1 MKAHLF
7 GFSSAIKPQV
17 NRVLLLSLFLVS
29 TLLATSAF
37 TQQIETKTIQAEAI
51 VKKINRTGKLTFK
64 RTLNLSFKTSGYLAE
79 LSVDEGDTFTK
90 GQVLAKL
97 DNAELVAE
105 KNASY
110 ALLFQAKR
118 EVNRVKTLLNKN
130 LSSQQALDDAKT
142 LVETTRAS
150 HKVAQYNLS
159 KAKLF
164 APFNGVVLAR
174 FTELGE
180 LQSPSNSALQ
190 LAAIE
195 NNLVV
200 KVALPAAEVQL
211 LTLNKKI
218 VVNLAQLGLVTGT
231 VSKIPAIADQQNHL
245 FTVEILLPELKAN
258 QVVVGQLAHI
268 STEVTTNS
276 FAYRL
281 PIEALNS
288 VDNQGRALVMLQ
300 DDNAAGSDKFTQHAF
315 EIKRLSSDYIYL
327 SAQSNSLPLS
337 IITRGWQQLALA
349 NTKQEVKAK

>member
-1 MKAHLF
+1 MKAYILGFTSPITYRVKQALLF
-7 GFSSAIKPQV
+7 C
-17 NRVLLLSLFLVS
+17 LLLGSMLSATLVS
-29 TLLATSAF
+29 A
-37 TQQIETKTIQAEAI
+37 QQIETKTIQAEAI

-64 RTLNLSFKTSGYLAE
+64 RTVNLSFKTSGYLAE
-79 LSVDEGDTFTK
+79 LTVDEGDTFTK

-97 DNAELVAE
+97 DNAELIAE

-118 EVNRVKTLLNKN
+118 EVNRVKTLLKKN

-150 HKVAQYNLS
+150 HKVAEYNLS
-159 KAKLF
+159 RAKLF
-164 APFNGVVLAR
+164 APFDGVVLAR

-180 LQSPSNSALQ
+180 LQSPSQSALQ
-190 LAAIE
+190 LAAID

-200 KVALPAAEVQL
+200 RVALPAPE
-211 LTLNKKI
+211 
-218 VVNLAQLGLVTGT
+218 VNLVELKQNIAVKLAQFGVVTGV
-231 VSKIPAIADQQNHL
+231 VSRIPAIADRQSHL
-245 FTVEILLPELKAN
+245 FTIDILLAELKAT

-268 STEVTTNS
+268 STKVTTDD

-300 DDNAAGSDKFTQHAF
+300 GTNTTASDKFSQQAF
-315 EIKRLSSDYIYL
+315 EIKQLSNDAIYL
-327 SAQSNSLPLS
+327 SAQASSLPLTV
-337 IITRGWQQLALA
+337 ITRGWQQLAL
-349 NTKQEVKAK
+349 TKAKKENKAK